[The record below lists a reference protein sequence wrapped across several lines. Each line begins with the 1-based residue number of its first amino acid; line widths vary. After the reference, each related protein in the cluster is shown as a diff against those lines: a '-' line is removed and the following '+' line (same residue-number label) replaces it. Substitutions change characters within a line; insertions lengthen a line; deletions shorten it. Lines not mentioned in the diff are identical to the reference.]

1 MCEKTCDILH
11 PRIIDKTLTARIAA
25 IKATKHVFRKS
36 TTTTATSSKSTMIK
50 HFFEIEKFS
59 KPLLRDLVRRFNH
72 DSTIACRVEA
82 LQSVPICKKMIQHIV
97 DRTRDTKEKVRLTA
111 LDVLEK
117 IDVHSLTIEQRCS
130 VLQPGLTNIYDAC
143 TNSCIVI
150 A

>member
-1 MCEKTCDILH
+1 
-11 PRIIDKTLTARIAA
+11 
-25 IKATKHVFRKS
+25 
-36 TTTTATSSKSTMIK
+36 
-50 HFFEIEKFS
+50 
-59 KPLLRDLVRRFNH
+59 
-72 DSTIACRVEA
+72 
-82 LQSVPICKKMIQHIV
+82 MIQHIV